1 MVAGAADPEG
11 TEIAAAPHPLGR
23 TVLPLEEEPVTPTAM
38 VPEARDLAATV
49 TLTRMV
55 DMAGQGFIKV
65 MAVVVV
71 VVAANLAMAASAE
84 ETPLDSLED
93 QVVGGLAAQL
103 PKFVPREAQ
112 V

>member
-1 MVAGAADPEG
+1 MAGAADPIV

-55 DMAGQGFIKV
+55 DMPVQGQGTV

-71 VVAANLAMAASAE
+71 VVAANLAMAAPAE
-84 ETPLDSLED
+84 ETLLDSLED
-93 QVVGGLAAQL
+93 QVVGGLADKIPGL
-103 PKFVPREAQ
+103 VSREAQ